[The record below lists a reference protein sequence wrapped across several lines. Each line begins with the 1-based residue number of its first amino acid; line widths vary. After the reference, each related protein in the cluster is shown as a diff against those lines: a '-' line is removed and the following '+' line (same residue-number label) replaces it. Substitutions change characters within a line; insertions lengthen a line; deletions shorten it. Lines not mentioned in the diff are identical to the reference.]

1 MTRQVKRCPICRVET
16 VGGKR
21 CLSHGRGRAERD
33 RQAVLELRAERA
45 ETLAV
50 IQIVKSAVT
59 EARKRL
65 EWRPYRRRARRLP
78 SGAPAPLRLPA
89 KP

>member
-1 MTRQVKRCPICRVET
+1 MKRCPICFVET

-33 RQAVLELRAERA
+33 RLAVLELRARHD
-45 ETLAV
+45 ETQAV
-50 IQIVKSAVT
+50 IEILKSAVN

-65 EWRPYRRRARRLP
+65 PWRPYRRRARRIP